1 MEEMMHMGTPWLDKP
16 LSETYRAYECSLN
29 DTQLCEYQQGYWRF
43 WYEADHRYALP
54 TVAFFLAVI
63 ILFSV
68 AYLLDQFASHGIKQS
83 SLGRKVAAL
92 NRWLSYKS
100 YRVNALD
107 WNSAPFGLL
116 VLGAIGFIY
125 FVCMTLAPK
134 PYYWPDTAEFGSSPP
149 IATRAGWL
157 SLACMPFVFATAG
170 KSNFITLV
178 TRVSHEKLQVFHR
191 WISYAFF
198 VTALVHTFPFII
210 YNIKTGTM
218 VESWNTLVFYWT
230 GVVALVA
237 QGWLTFASL
246 SPLRSLSYEWFKFS
260 HFVAALVFMLFLF
273 FHCDHTLSSW
283 DYFIATGVLFSLSWL
298 HRQIRLYFEHGLGH
312 RANISLS
319 SNGFIC
325 VRIPTTATWGIGQH
339 FFVRFMGL
347 GIHASTNHPFT
358 ACSLPVA
365 GSSDQRLSSELVL
378 YIRPRGGTTARL
390 AHFAE
395 THPNSS
401 MRVFLDGPYGGMDM
415 QKVVACPEQ
424 LIIAGGSGAGWIL
437 PLLSAFLLRQPLSGS
452 EEVAA
457 TAPLRARIVLA
468 TRDIATREWFES
480 AVRDVLAEHG
490 LEKAPE
496 GLAIEVY
503 YTGAQERSASVPS
516 NGQFLQQLDS
526 PEKVATQNVVT
537 SASESDTSSNSAKLA
552 GVQSLD
558 SRPDLPALI
567 RSENAQ
573 RSSSGQLGVF
583 VCGPLSMQNDAS
595 NAVAEEQLAILRGGS
610 KEIYLHMEHFSWA

>member
-1 MEEMMHMGTPWLDKP
+1 MNK
-16 LSETYRAYECSLN
+16 SFVSL
-29 DTQLCEYQQGYWRF
+29 L
-43 WYEADHRYALP
+43 
-54 TVAFFLAVI
+54 
-63 ILFSV
+63 
-68 AYLLDQFASHGIKQS
+68 
-83 SLGRKVAAL
+83 
-92 NRWLSYKS
+92 
-100 YRVNALD
+100 
-107 WNSAPFGLL
+107 
-116 VLGAIGFIY
+116 
-125 FVCMTLAPK
+125 
-134 PYYWPDTAEFGSSPP
+134 
-149 IATRAGWL
+149 IA
-157 SLACMPFVFATAG
+157 
-170 KSNFITLV
+170 
-178 TRVSHEKLQVFHR
+178 
-191 WISYAFF
+191 
-198 VTALVHTFPFII
+198 
-210 YNIKTGTM
+210 
-218 VESWNTLVFYWT
+218 NT
-230 GVVALVA
+230 
-237 QGWLTFASL
+237 
-246 SPLRSLSYEWFKFS
+246 RSLSYEWFKFS

>member
-1 MEEMMHMGTPWLDKP
+1 MQT
-16 LSETYRAYECSLN
+16 
-29 DTQLCEYQQGYWRF
+29 TQLTTLR
-43 WYEADHRYALP
+43 YEADHRYALP

-246 SPLRSLSYEWFKFS
+246 SPLR
-260 HFVAALVFMLFLF
+260 
-273 FHCDHTLSSW
+273 
-283 DYFIATGVLFSLSWL
+283 
-298 HRQIRLYFEHGLGH
+298 
-312 RANISLS
+312 
-319 SNGFIC
+319 
-325 VRIPTTATWGIGQH
+325 
-339 FFVRFMGL
+339 
-347 GIHASTNHPFT
+347 
-358 ACSLPVA
+358 
-365 GSSDQRLSSELVL
+365 
-378 YIRPRGGTTARL
+378 
-390 AHFAE
+390 
-395 THPNSS
+395 
-401 MRVFLDGPYGGMDM
+401 
-415 QKVVACPEQ
+415 
-424 LIIAGGSGAGWIL
+424 
-437 PLLSAFLLRQPLSGS
+437 
-452 EEVAA
+452 
-457 TAPLRARIVLA
+457 
-468 TRDIATREWFES
+468 
-480 AVRDVLAEHG
+480 
-490 LEKAPE
+490 
-496 GLAIEVY
+496 
-503 YTGAQERSASVPS
+503 
-516 NGQFLQQLDS
+516 
-526 PEKVATQNVVT
+526 
-537 SASESDTSSNSAKLA
+537 
-552 GVQSLD
+552 
-558 SRPDLPALI
+558 
-567 RSENAQ
+567 
-573 RSSSGQLGVF
+573 
-583 VCGPLSMQNDAS
+583 
-595 NAVAEEQLAILRGGS
+595 
-610 KEIYLHMEHFSWA
+610 